1 MPKLKSHSGAK
12 KRFKVTKS
20 GNLKFAR
27 ANRGHFLAKKAQAR
41 KRKLRRGRVLAKTQS
56 KTIKRLINA

>member
-12 KRFKVTKS
+12 KRFKVSKS
-20 GNLKFAR
+20 GAVKFAR

-41 KRKLRRGRVLAKTQS
+41 KRKLRRGGYLSGKQAANIRKM
-56 KTIKRLINA
+56 INA